1 MAKRFKADIK
11 LKSVLMRKMDKKNF
25 TPKTVT
31 CTSLFRERHI
41 ELIRYFNVNYKFNLV
56 LSTDIIS

>member
-1 MAKRFKADIK
+1 MT
-11 LKSVLMRKMDKKNF
+11 KMDKKNF